1 MSFEIAKRLGLSDV
15 IVGDASQQV
24 NQDNDVNRI
33 IEQLEEQTLE
43 SRKRLDNIREVEQEN
58 LKMNR
63 ALKKTLQRVQS

>member
-1 MSFEIAKRLGLSDV
+1 MQEFLAEAMPLKLPNVWACQDV

-43 SRKRLDNIREVEQEN
+43 SRKRLTISVRWS
-58 LKMNR
+58 
-63 ALKKTLQRVQS
+63 KKTSR